1 MWCGGTFGG
10 EKVEP
15 MMLDARIYFFCT
27 LAVTLQLVSFVDAT
41 HARRLE
47 LYQAFAKVRLQ
58 CSAE

>member
-15 MMLDARIYFFCT
+15 MMLDARIYFFLHMCT
-27 LAVTLQLVSFVDAT
+27 AQVSFVDAT